1 MSDLVSVIIPTYNR
15 AADCRR
21 AVESVLA
28 QSHREVEV
36 IVVDDGSEDATHEAI
51 EGLDSR
57 VVYLRQENAGV
68 IAARNR
74 GLAAAQGEFIAF
86 LDSDDFFLPWKL
98 EAQLAALRFYS
109 QAGMVWTDMVAVDPE
124 GREIRPA
131 HLTSMYSA
139 YRYFNREERLRE
151 GERLGR
157 VWPAAPS
164 ALAERR
170 TFMANL
176 GAQMFLGNFVHTST
190 VLLRRACQRA
200 AGSFD
205 STLVRSG
212 EDYDFHYRVC
222 QLGPIVYLDVSSIL
236 YCVGAADQLTSPQ
249 FEIFMA
255 RNTLRTISKAYAE
268 AGGKI
273 ALPRHVIHQRMSAVY
288 FWVGQAEI
296 NQHNRRSARHAF
308 AHSLVWWLF
317 NLRALIFFA
326 VSFLPVSV
334 FKGLRR
340 FWQQVRSKI
349 SAFKVVTPQQP
360 QRF

>member
-36 IVVDDGSEDATHEAI
+36 IVVDDGSEDATRETI
-51 EGLDSR
+51 EGLNSR

-68 IAARNR
+68 VAARNR

-86 LDSDDFFLPWKL
+86 LDSDDLFLPWKL
-98 EAQLAALRFYS
+98 EAQLAALRFYP
-109 QAGMVWTDMVAVDPE
+109 QAGMVWTDMVAVNAE
-124 GREIRPA
+124 GREIHPKY
-131 HLTSMYSA
+131 LTSMYSA

-157 VWPAAPS
+157 VWPTAPS
-164 ALAERR
+164 ALTERR

-176 GAQMFLGNFVHTST
+176 GVQMFLGNLVHTST
-190 VLLRRACQRA
+190 VLLRRECQQVV
-200 AGSFD
+200 GFFD
-205 STLVRSG
+205 TALVKSG

-222 QLGPIVYLDVSSIL
+222 RLGPVVYLDVSSIR
-236 YCVGAADQLTSPQ
+236 YRVGAADQLTNSQ
-249 FEIFMA
+249 FHIFMA
-255 RNTLRTISKAYAE
+255 YNTLRTVSKALAE
-268 AGGKI
+268 TGGKI

-288 FWVGQAEI
+288 FWIGQDET
-296 NQHNRRSARHAF
+296 NQHNRRRARHAF
-308 AHSLVWWLF
+308 ARSLVWWPF

-326 VSFLPVSV
+326 VSFLPISMIE
-334 FKGLRR
+334 GLR
-340 FWQQVRSKI
+340 WLEHLI
-349 SAFKVVTPQQP
+349 LH
-360 QRF
+360 

>member
-36 IVVDDGSEDATHEAI
+36 IVVDDGSEDATREAI
-51 EGLDSR
+51 EGLDPR

-86 LDSDDFFLPWKL
+86 LDSDDLFLPWKL
-98 EAQLAALRFYS
+98 EAQLTALRLYP
-109 QAGMVWTDMVAVDPE
+109 QAGMVWTDMVAMDAE

-131 HLTSMYSA
+131 HLTAMYSA

-151 GERLGR
+151 GERLGK

-170 TFMANL
+170 MFMANL
-176 GAQMFLGNFVHTST
+176 GAQMFLGNLVHTST
-190 VLLRRACQRA
+190 VLLRRECQQA
-200 AGSFD
+200 VGFFD
-205 STLVRSG
+205 TVLVRSG

-222 QLGPIVYLDVSSIL
+222 RLGPVIYLDVSSIR
-236 YCVGAADQLTSPQ
+236 YRVGAADQLTSPQ
-249 FEIFMA
+249 FHIFMA
-255 RNTLRTISKAYAE
+255 YNTLRTVSKALAE
-268 AGGKI
+268 TGGKI
-273 ALPRHVIHQRMSAVY
+273 ALPRHVIRQRMSSVY
-288 FWVGQAEI
+288 FWIGQNEI
-296 NQHNRRSARHAF
+296 NQHNWRSARHAF
-308 AHSLVWWLF
+308 ARSLVWWPF
-317 NLRALIFFA
+317 NPMALIFFA
-326 VSFLPVSV
+326 ASFLPTWVIEE
-334 FKGLRR
+334 LRQLR
-340 FWQQVRSKI
+340 HLLLQ
-349 SAFKVVTPQQP
+349 
-360 QRF
+360 